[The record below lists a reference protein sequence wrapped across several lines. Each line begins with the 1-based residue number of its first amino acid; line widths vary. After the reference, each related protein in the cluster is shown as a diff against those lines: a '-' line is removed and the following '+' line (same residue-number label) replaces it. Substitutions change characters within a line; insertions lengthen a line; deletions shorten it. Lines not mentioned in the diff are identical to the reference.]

1 MSLKTAEMKE
11 PCPVCESKRELA
23 SMDMTPEIIAE
34 MAAAEPCSDYAGDE
48 IYMQRLKVCQNCR
61 SLIGG
66 MTCAN
71 CGCFVQ
77 FRAKH
82 ISAACI
88 EGKW

>member
-1 MSLKTAEMKE
+1 MNE

-23 SMDMTPEIIAE
+23 SMELSPEIVAE
-34 MAAAEPCSDYAGDE
+34 MAESEPCADYAGDD
-48 IYMQRLKVCQNCR
+48 IYRQRLMVCQAC
-61 SLIGG
+61 SHLIGG

-82 ISAACI
+82 KSAGCV

>member
-1 MSLKTAEMKE
+1 MKE

-23 SMDMTPEIIAE
+23 SMEMTPELVAE
-34 MAAAEPCSDYAGDE
+34 MAKEEPCADYAGDE
-48 IYMQRLKVCQNCR
+48 LYNKRLEICSKCSR
-61 SLIGG
+61 LIGG

-82 ISAACI
+82 ITAHCI
-88 EGKW
+88 DGKW